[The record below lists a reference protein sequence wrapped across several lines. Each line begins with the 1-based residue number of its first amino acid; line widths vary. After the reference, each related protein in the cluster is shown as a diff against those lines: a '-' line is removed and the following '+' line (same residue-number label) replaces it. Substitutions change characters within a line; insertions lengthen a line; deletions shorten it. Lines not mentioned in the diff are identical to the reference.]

1 MTEIRIWQCENGHV
15 LGMVAR
21 NGSGVNQLCIYRQA
35 IDLTDEEPAAPEVM
49 AILEGYVFDIR
60 CSVCGTTRTWF
71 PDEAALAEM
80 ADTAML
86 LWQLADQDTDLARQ
100 TIGEYLPELLG
111 KIRQMSE

>member
-1 MTEIRIWQCENGHV
+1 MAE
-15 LGMVAR
+15 GMVAGELSAETVR
-21 NGSGVNQLCIYRQA
+21 ETAVEGFELA
-35 IDLTDEEPAAPEVM
+35 IRELKAQGGEA
-49 AILEGYVFDIR
+49 
-60 CSVCGTTRTWF
+60 
-71 PDEAALAEM
+71 AALAEM